1 MMLIDDGA
9 FYQRVL
15 VQKGELIEP
24 SLGWGRRP
32 GPVLVQELV
41 GSYIQVGETLSV
53 TLCILECHTLYTWG
67 KHFFFLFM
75 VHCSW
80 KKCFTRHSRLSVGI
94 DL

>member
-1 MMLIDDGA
+1 MLIDDGA

-67 KHFFFLFM
+67 KHFFLF
-75 VHCSW
+75 CSW
-80 KKCFTRHSRLSVGI
+80 FIVPGKNVSLGTQDSQ
-94 DL
+94 

>member
-53 TLCILECHTLYTWG
+53 TLCIPGESIFSCSVHGSLFLEKMFH
-67 KHFFFLFM
+67 
-75 VHCSW
+75 
-80 KKCFTRHSRLSVGI
+80 
-94 DL
+94 